1 MPTASTADADA
12 EQGTPPFPPLVQ
24 GSTIAEPLLDPDERA
39 QMGLPTADDDPMT
52 MIVELNLRHSGGLT
66 GAREQFDELYTAV
79 FDRTPEE
86 AAVITIADIYLR
98 CWLSL
103 RQAQAL
109 VTEDVARAKTSK
121 APGSRA
127 SKRAIYRIWPD
138 FPVRPF

>member
-1 MPTASTADADA
+1 
-12 EQGTPPFPPLVQ
+12 
-24 GSTIAEPLLDPDERA
+24 
-39 QMGLPTADDDPMT
+39 MGFPTADDDPMT

-109 VTEDVARAKTSK
+109 VTEDVPHGPRLPKLLGRARASGRFI
-121 APGSRA
+121 GSG
-127 SKRAIYRIWPD
+127 RISRSSPL
-138 FPVRPF
+138 